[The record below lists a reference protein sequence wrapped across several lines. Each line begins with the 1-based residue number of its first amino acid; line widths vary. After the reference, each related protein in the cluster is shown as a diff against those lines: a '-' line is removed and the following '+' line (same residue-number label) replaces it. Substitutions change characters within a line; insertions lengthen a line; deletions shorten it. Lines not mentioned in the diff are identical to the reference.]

1 MSKTHHL
8 HLQHFTT
15 HHLQTITFDV
25 VRDRAKVIR
34 FEAVIEES
42 SSGWSLWQ
50 VLSWIKPL
58 GFYPPIRVCVWG
70 FLHESLHQYS
80 AERRWLRRGS
90 LHQSSSGFSD
100 IEGKISG
107 SICCSWDQP
116 GRGFEELRVIQQ
128 RGWNRRSINNNRRTW
143 FTLNQ
148 GTRSGSNIQR
158 LENSVVYLLVNPCI
172 NCYTQQVISI
182 KAISILVL
190 ELRADVPRSE
200 DDGGTASSNLCL
212 LYFSAYLFLA

>member
-1 MSKTHHL
+1 LNKT
-8 HLQHFTT
+8 F
-15 HHLQTITFDV
+15 
-25 VRDRAKVIR
+25 R
-34 FEAVIEES
+34 
-42 SSGWSLWQ
+42 
-50 VLSWIKPL
+50 VLSSKIGLIL
-58 GFYPPIRVCVWG
+58 GVFGR
-70 FLHESLHQYS
+70 FLHQFS

-158 LENSVVYLLVNPCI
+158 LENSVVYLLFNPCI

-212 LYFSAYLFLA
+212 LYFSAYLFWLKNKWFLYKHFYQTMILIE